1 MLRNAVYGREIGRRC
16 RRVTDN
22 ASLEVFSRFFGRS
35 IENSRH
41 DESVYTGP
49 TYATMELH
57 FRKSNRENRQAG
69 ASSQLHCL
77 YERANNGTT
86 HFLCEY
92 ILTIASRSRTC
103 RQANT
108 YNDACG
114 SLPRSILAR
123 VPRSSIPL
131 PFKTR
136 RSFPF
141 ASNFQSV
148 SLSENKTK
156 KRRRIESFLESMT
169 FPNSIFSPAS
179 NNEGEGRNSVPK
191 AAKPLD
197 EGGSSRKTPTIP
209 LIRLECRY

>member
-16 RRVTDN
+16 RRVTDH

-141 ASNFQSV
+141 APNFQSV
-148 SLSENKTK
+148 SLSENKK
-156 KRRRIESFLESMT
+156 KKKKNRIVSRVDDLPKFYL
-169 FPNSIFSPAS
+169 FSR
-179 NNEGEGRNSVPK
+179 E
-191 AAKPLD
+191 
-197 EGGSSRKTPTIP
+197 
-209 LIRLECRY
+209 